1 MTGMTANILMLVVIF
16 ALFYVMLIKP
26 QKKQQQQHQSML
38 NSLQVGDSVITIG
51 GMRGVITHINDNV
64 LKLQVAKGVEIE
76 FLRSAIGRKDEME
89 AVEAK

>member
-16 ALFYVMLIKP
+16 GLFYVMLIKP

-38 NSLQVGDSVITIG
+38 NSLQVGESVITIG
-51 GMRGVITHINDNV
+51 GMKGVITHINDNE

-76 FLRSAIGRKDEME
+76 FLRSAIGRKDDSE
-89 AVEAK
+89 AAAK